1 MAWNRNDSANRR
13 NARAPQATRT
23 VVWVLCAVAALLA
36 AAVAAWRL
44 WPADGENPETVK
56 AKKPSHIREV
66 APSLP
71 APRAQGDVSSQGKE
85 EKRPKVRPPQQ
96 LGEVR
101 DGYVLLGSGLHK
113 IRGEVTN
120 NCSLTRGRYE
130 IFKHSA
136 ENTIAGLL
144 SMKAGDL
151 LVGEPDYQ
159 GSFAE
164 SLRRSLKEPIEIEET
179 DTPEQVELKQAVIE
193 AKEELKKAMD
203 RGEDVEKIIIEARR
217 ECQDLARAKQL
228 MMSDVYHFVDKKAV
242 TQEDVEIYVEAA
254 NKLLESKGI
263 APIERSALADIKL
276 RHALDDYDPETEE
289 TEENEED
296 P

>member
-13 NARAPQATRT
+13 NARTPRSART
-23 VVWVLCAVAALLA
+23 AVWGLCAVAAVLA

-44 WPADGENPETVK
+44 WPVDVASPETEK

-66 APSLP
+66 APSLS
-71 APRAQGDVSSQGKE
+71 APKSEEGDAGSQGRD
-85 EKRPKVRPPQQ
+85 EKMPKVRPPQQ

-101 DGYVLLGSGLHK
+101 DGYVMLGSGLHK

-120 NCSLTRGRYE
+120 NCSLTKGRYE
-130 IFKHSA
+130 IFRHSA
-136 ENTIAGLL
+136 ENTLAGLL
-144 SMKAGDL
+144 SMKAGDA

-159 GSFAE
+159 GAFAE
-164 SLRRSLKEPIEIEET
+164 SLRRSLKEPIVIEET

-203 RGEDVEKIIIEARR
+203 RGEDVEKILVEARR
-217 ECQDLARAKQL
+217 ECQDMARAKQL

-242 TQEDVEIYVEAA
+242 TQEDVETYVEAA

-276 RHALDDYDPETEE
+276 RHRLDDYDPETEE
-289 TEENEED
+289 EEEE

>member
-13 NARAPQATRT
+13 NARTPRAART
-23 VVWVLCAVAALLA
+23 AAWGLCAVAAVLV
-36 AAVAAWRL
+36 AAVAVWRL
-44 WPADGENPETVK
+44 WPTDVESPEPEK

-71 APRAQGDVSSQGKE
+71 APRAEDDADSQGKE
-85 EKRPKVRPPQQ
+85 EKKPKVRPPQQ

-120 NCSLTRGRYE
+120 NCSLTRGRYA

-144 SMKAGDL
+144 SMKAGDV

-159 GSFAE
+159 GAFAE
-164 SLRRSLKEPIEIEET
+164 SLRRSLKEPITIDET
-179 DTPEQVELKQAVIE
+179 DTPEQVELKRAVIE

-203 RGEDVEKIIIEARR
+203 RGEDVEKILVEARR

-263 APIERSALADIKL
+263 APIERSTIADIKL
-276 RHALDDYDPETEE
+276 RHMLDDYDPETEE
-289 TEENEED
+289 SEEEQ
-296 P
+296 

>member
-13 NARAPQATRT
+13 NAQTPQTART
-23 VVWVLCAVAALLA
+23 AVWGLCAVAALLA

-44 WPADGENPETVK
+44 WPTDGERSEAAE
-56 AKKPSHIREV
+56 AKKPSHIRDV
-66 APSLP
+66 APSIP
-71 APRAQGDVSSQGKE
+71 APKAVGDASPKGKE
-85 EKRPKVRPPQQ
+85 EEKPKERPPQQ

-144 SMKAGDL
+144 SMKAGDAL
-151 LVGEPDYQ
+151 IGEPNYQ

-164 SLRRSLKEPIEIEET
+164 SLRRSFKEPIKIEET

-203 RGEDVEKIIIEARR
+203 RGEDVEKIVIESRR
-217 ECQDLARAKQL
+217 EFQSLARAKQL

-242 TQEDVEIYVEAA
+242 TQEDVEIFVEAA

-276 RHALDDYDPETEE
+276 RHRLDDYDPETEE
-289 TEENEED
+289 SEENEEE